1 MAKLLLK
8 FNGAVIRE
16 IPLDKPQLTVGRKEA
31 NDVVIDNPA
40 ISGRHCRFQLADG
53 VVTVEDL
60 DSTNGTFVNDKRV
73 LKLDLK
79 HNDVVVLA
87 KHSLVFIDEPP
98 PPPAPQSEPAREM
111 TQPLPDKTTKITPE
125 EMEKMRLSAARS
137 AVGDGA
143 RMGGLRVLK
152 GGVDA
157 TEYELKGLSTYLGK
171 AERAQ
176 VRIRSAG
183 FFSGAPDVAA
193 SVHRRAEGYVLVALE
208 PGYPKVNGAA
218 VSGQALL
225 KDGDIIECGGT
236 TLQFFLKA

>member
-16 IPLDKPQLTVGRKEA
+16 ILIDKPEVTVGRKEA

-53 VVTVEDL
+53 GVTVEDL

-73 LKLDLK
+73 LKLGLK
-79 HNDVVVLA
+79 HNDVIVLA

-98 PPPAPQSEPAREM
+98 PQSEPAREM
-111 TQPLPDKTTKITPE
+111 TQPLPDKTTKISPE

-137 AVGDGA
+137 AVGDAA
-143 RMGGLRVLK
+143 RLGGLRVLR

-157 TEYELKGLSTYLGK
+157 SEYELKGLSTYLGK

-193 SVHRRAEGYVLVALE
+193 SIHRRAEGYVLVALE

-218 VSGQALL
+218 VSGQSLL

-236 TLQFFLKA
+236 TLQFFLKS